1 MFDSSEVIQAG
12 PLIAIMAL
20 MIIIMFTLIGGFGY
34 VVVLRPRLRLRRR
47 MAEFNLVARGPGKRT
62 KTAVNPRQSRIQEK
76 LQELEDKANK
86 KKKRNE
92 LRTELLQAGL
102 DINVRRYFLLT
113 SIAGIGVGGLAIM
126 FKAGILVAIVLAI
139 LGFFVLPKLVI
150 RQMAKARQKK
160 FTQNFAS
167 AIDII
172 VRGVRSGLPLGEC
185 LNIIGRESP
194 EPVGE
199 IIRLL
204 VEGTKLGISMED
216 LLARG
221 LERMPTTE
229 FKFFSIVLVIQQ
241 QTGGN
246 LAETLDGLSK
256 VLRERKKL
264 KDRAKALSSEAKA
277 SASIIGCLP
286 FFVAGMVS
294 LISPDYMAVLFTEE
308 TGNIMLAGGLCWMG
322 IGVLVMKKMIN
333 FNF

>member
-1 MFDSSEVIQAG
+1 MFDPLEVIQAG
-12 PLIAIMAL
+12 PLIAITAL

-34 VVVLRPRLRLRRR
+34 VAVLRPRLRLRRR
-47 MAEFNLVARGPGKRT
+47 MTKFGLAAHPGKRT

-86 KKKRNE
+86 KKQRNE
-92 LRTELLQAGL
+92 IRTELLQAGL
-102 DINVRRYFLLT
+102 DINVRRYFLFT
-113 SIAGIGVGGLAIM
+113 AITGIGVGGLAII
-126 FKAGILVAIVLAI
+126 FKAGIFIAIVMAI
-139 LGFFVLPKLVI
+139 LGFIVLPKLVI

-160 FTQNFAS
+160 FTQNFAN
-167 AIDII
+167 AIDIM
-172 VRGVRSGLPLGEC
+172 VRGVRSGLPVNEC

-204 VEGTKLGISMED
+204 VEGQKLGIDMED

-221 LERMPTTE
+221 LERMPTSE
-229 FKFFSIVLVIQQ
+229 FKFFAIVLLIQQ

-246 LAETLDGLSK
+246 LAETLDGLSN

-264 KDRAKALSSEAKA
+264 KDRAKALSSEAKS

-286 FFVAGMVS
+286 FFVAGVVS
-294 LISPDYMAVLFTEE
+294 IMSPDYLAVMFTEE
-308 TGNIMLAGGLCWMG
+308 TGNIMLAGGLFWMG
-322 IGVLVMKKMIN
+322 IGILVMKKMIN
-333 FNF
+333 FNI